1 MRVFLTCDVAEEPR
15 TAWRKPKRL
24 LAQSAAGSA
33 TPKAKSTSRPEKRR
47 SLPSFSKRHSSD
59 GYQRRTFA
67 KRRRE
72 RADSE
77 PMSSSPAKSTLQSES
92 RANRPPHRPL
102 KSRAHPS
109 KSFHIRGRPPD
120 ERTAL
125 DDSILALSPPPPSAS
140 SSAQGSSD
148 SVAGSGSELD
158 SGDSQRDRPP
168 PLAAVATT
176 RLGGKKKKALGMMMP
191 AVFMKR
197 AQADLR
203 LMEKEKLEGLTSG
216 SDHGSGDEDVV
227 DSSADERRKGR
238 ARIRIVPRLTDDP
251 LRFDGEM
258 YTDESGNDGAETP
271 AASSEE
277 EGDAVSSWLQAFAP
291 QRQQGRDDE
300 DIVDRFLKRAH
311 GKSRRAPKGTSRRR
325 EPDEAVASRKGKGP
339 LKQGASLQNGGNRR
353 TDVSSKSACLTTTEK
368 YARQVATRTVS
379 LDTEQAIFDWSRI
392 PQADARDSGRS
403 DDMIVVEGNGQRSGQ
418 QHQLVG
424 SLPDVDRTSVKDDS
438 ERWATFGKFSHD
450 FEISRLPVG
459 IQFSDSAIV
468 KTGQLF
474 DLLSHRT
481 TPSLPR
487 ACIPFGVALRGSMS
501 AEDLEAV
508 LPLLCDSIFDE
519 TSSSGAEGLEGAS
532 GEALRFLGAF
542 VSHLSTSEPPSGPR
556 FNSSITS
563 QLDRLDLRL
572 DSFVPAH
579 PSAPSYARRRIVV
592 SWNLVDI
599 AARLAATDPSQA
611 DRLRRLISSLVAK
624 LVKHGPEHTTK
635 RLKIFMA
642 DVLPDDLTIRDVSVE
657 GWLAVTSLALNSD
670 CSGGAFGV
678 EDFWQ
683 IVLEE
688 LDKALP
694 PAARRSLVASEVIS
708 YTTMMLCGISQFSP
722 SGISTSA
729 PRLHAHWPILM
740 RALEPIQPSALS
752 KADHSVSNTALAR
765 RDRYLWTLF
774 ARCLVLV
781 DQWGWKVD
789 VRGELIPK
797 LFDLVNARR
806 LADLTIESSS
816 DFPLFLQQLDRLGST
831 RLDQQTD
838 TAFIIFLKLVVRAAD
853 DIVAA
858 SEADKRR
865 QLTRLF
871 LRLSPMSS
879 GPWTSTS
886 LELTKSHSILVNH
899 YSLIM
904 SFAVL
909 SPASAS
915 QRLAQARRLI
925 VFADVEE
932 PARRTCIRGILYF
945 AFIFLHHGLSLD
957 PVVDWLSSIAT
968 HLRTE
973 YVELEKQRKWDRRGE
988 KKDSAKRRGGGDPLW
1003 HRAVLLTMVLR
1014 SVQLMLRWKK
1024 NVDAPSTFPDASLL
1038 NPGSSWRL
1046 HPRSTC
1052 R

>member
-1 MRVFLTCDVAEEPR
+1 
-15 TAWRKPKRL
+15 
-24 LAQSAAGSA
+24 
-33 TPKAKSTSRPEKRR
+33 
-47 SLPSFSKRHSSD
+47 
-59 GYQRRTFA
+59 
-67 KRRRE
+67 
-72 RADSE
+72 
-77 PMSSSPAKSTLQSES
+77 MSSSPAKPTSQSTS
-92 RANRPPHRPL
+92 RADSPPNRPP

-120 ERTAL
+120 RRTEL
-125 DDSILALSPPPPSAS
+125 EDRLLALSHPPPSAS
-140 SSAQGSSD
+140 SSAEGSSN
-148 SVAGSGSELD
+148 SGGGSGSEID
-158 SGDSQRDRPP
+158 SDRSQREPSP
-168 PLAAVATT
+168 QLAVVATT
-176 RLGGKKKKALGMMMP
+176 KLGGKKKKALGMMMP

-216 SDHGSGDEDVV
+216 SDHGSGDEDIG

-238 ARIRIVPRLTDDP
+238 ARIRIVPRLNDDP
-251 LRFDGEM
+251 LRFDGDT
-258 YTDESGNDGAETP
+258 YTDESGDDGAETP
-271 AASSEE
+271 VASSEE
-277 EGDAVSSWLQAFAP
+277 EGDAVSSWLHAFAP
-291 QRQQGRDDE
+291 QRHQARDDDE
-300 DIVDRFLKRAH
+300 DIVDRFLSRAH
-311 GKSRRAPKGTSRRR
+311 GKSRHASKGRERRR
-325 EPDEAVASRKGKGP
+325 NPDEVGASMRGKGKRRVP
-339 LKQGASLQNGGNRR
+339 LQDGGNRR
-353 TDVSSKSACLTTTEK
+353 ADISSKSAPRFTTEK
-368 YARQVATRTVS
+368 HARQAAPRTIS
-379 LDTEQAIFDWSRI
+379 LDTEQAIFDWSGI
-392 PQADARDSGRS
+392 PHGGVQGGRTEDST
-403 DDMIVVEGNGQRSGQ
+403 VAEGNSHRSGQ

-424 SLPDVDRTSVKDDS
+424 GLPVVDRSSAKDNS

-459 IQFSDSAIV
+459 IRFSDSTIV
-468 KTGQLF
+468 KSGQLF
-474 DLLSHRT
+474 TLLSHRT
-481 TPSLPR
+481 APSPPR

-519 TSSSGAEGLEGAS
+519 TSSGAEDLDGAS

-542 VSHLSTSEPPSGPR
+542 VSQLSSSEPLASPR
-556 FNSSITS
+556 LHSSITS

-572 DSFVPAH
+572 DSFAADTSD
-579 PSAPSYARRRIVV
+579 PSLDCRRIVI

-599 AARLAATDPSQA
+599 ATRLAAADSGHA
-611 DRLRRLISSLVAK
+611 DRLRRTVSSLVAK

-635 RLKIFMA
+635 RLKLFMT
-642 DVLPDDLTIRDVSVE
+642 DILPEDLTIRDVSVE
-657 GWLAVTSLALNSD
+657 GWLAVVSLALNPD
-670 CSGGAFGV
+670 CSGGAFGE
-678 EDFWQ
+678 EDFWRS
-683 IVLEE
+683 VLDE
-688 LDKALP
+688 LDKVLP

-708 YTTMMLCGISQFSP
+708 YTTMMLCAISQFSP
-722 SGISTSA
+722 SGISTST
-729 PRLHAHWPILM
+729 PRLHAHWPIAM

-752 KADHSVSNTALAR
+752 KVDHSVSNTALAR

-816 DFPLFLQQLDRLGST
+816 DFPLFLQHLDRLGST
-831 RLDQQTD
+831 HLDQQAD
-838 TAFIIFLKLVVRAAD
+838 TAFTIFLKLVVRAAD
-853 DIVAA
+853 DIVAT

-886 LELTKSHSILVNH
+886 PEITKSHSILVNH

-904 SFAVL
+904 TFAVL
-909 SPASAS
+909 SPTSAS
-915 QRLAQARRLI
+915 QRLDQAQRLI

-945 AFIFLHHGLSLD
+945 AFVLLHHGLSLD

-968 HLRTE
+968 QLRIE
-973 YVELEKQRKWDRRGE
+973 YVELEKQRKRDRRGE
-988 KKDSAKRRGGGDPLW
+988 EKDSGRRRGGDPLW

-1014 SVQLMLRWKK
+1014 SAQLMLRWKK
-1024 NVDAPSTFPDASLL
+1024 NADAAPTFPDAALL
-1038 NPGSSWRL
+1038 NPGPFLRL
-1046 HPRSTC
+1046 LRRCGRH
-1052 R
+1052 